1 MPPSVW
7 LACMV
12 RLKFRMQSGLTCNGV
27 YSALCQKTWPVI
39 KYITHTV
46 FSRGAISTLVSVTP
60 TVAFVAINTLIQ
72 WLLKFT
78 SYAFRLIFHSD
89 ILVYLTQINLVVGS
103 LHIENCKTVTR
114 WINGWMSNTYIFA
127 IVVSCNLWDGQKRL
141 VFSFL
146 SSIFFTHL
154 MARHAQYISTY

>member
-12 RLKFRMQSGLTCNGV
+12 RLKFRMQSGLTCNSV

-39 KYITHTV
+39 TYITHTV

-72 WLLKFT
+72 WLLKFS
-78 SYAFRLIFHSD
+78 SYAFRLIFHFD

-103 LHIENCKTVTR
+103 LRIENCKTVTR
-114 WINGWMSNTYIFA
+114 WINVWMSNTYIF
-127 IVVSCNLWDGQKRL
+127 CYCCLMQL
-141 VFSFL
+141 VGWSKGANFQFSVLYFL
-146 SSIFFTHL
+146 YTFNG
-154 MARHAQYISTY
+154 

>member
-1 MPPSVW
+1 
-7 LACMV
+7 
-12 RLKFRMQSGLTCNGV
+12 MQIGLTCNGV

-60 TVAFVAINTLIQ
+60 TVAFVAINKLIQ
-72 WLLKFT
+72 WLLKFS

-103 LHIENCKTVTR
+103 LNSKEAL
-114 WINGWMSNTYIFA
+114 IFTNQ
-127 IVVSCNLWDGQKRL
+127 V
-141 VFSFL
+141 
-146 SSIFFTHL
+146 
-154 MARHAQYISTY
+154 